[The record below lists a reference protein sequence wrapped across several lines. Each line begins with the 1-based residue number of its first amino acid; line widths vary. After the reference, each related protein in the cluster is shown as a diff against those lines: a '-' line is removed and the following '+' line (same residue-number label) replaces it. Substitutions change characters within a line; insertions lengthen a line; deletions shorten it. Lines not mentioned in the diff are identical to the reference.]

1 MFLTNSVFRSRLSDF
16 SPEADESYWTT
27 VQVVLNQ
34 PWFIAKII
42 YTDDS
47 DAEGETRSSREMLFA
62 NIRDIEA
69 IKLHEEEAR
78 ITVDSVF
85 VVTPAQVNGTGQL
98 KMERLSAHW
107 VAHEPLHPAM
117 TANIYE
123 TYDGNRYGLSSL
135 GTPVRDL
142 LDQALQLT
150 F

>member
-1 MFLTNSVFRSRLSDF
+1 MFLTNNAFRSRLSDF
-16 SPEADESYWTT
+16 SADADVTYWSA

-34 PWFIAKII
+34 PLFIAKVI
-42 YTDDS
+42 YTDGS
-47 DAEGETRSSREMLFA
+47 DEEGETRSSRNMLFT

-69 IKLHEEEAR
+69 IKLHEGKAGV
-78 ITVDSVF
+78 TLDTVF

-107 VAHEPLHPAM
+107 IAHEPLHPTL
-117 TANIYE
+117 TASIYE

-135 GTPVRDL
+135 GTPVHDL
-142 LDQALQLT
+142 RDQALQLA